1 MRAARTAVTVT
12 FLLNGL
18 LYGAWAARIP
28 AVRDRLGLSSGALGF
43 ALAFIAAGSLVSM
56 PLAGWA
62 SARWGS
68 RPVTRGTLAALCASA
83 ALLPVSPSLA
93 ALCGACLVYGM
104 STGALDVA
112 MNAHGVAVERRYGRP
127 ILSSFHG
134 AFSFGGLLGAG
145 TGAIAAALAIDARA
159 NLVAVAAAAA
169 VVGMFWTRRLLPR
182 DADRAERPPAPER
195 PHPLVVLRRVRAS
208 PATSRL
214 AALGML
220 AFCCLLAEGAAAD
233 WSAVYLRR
241 SLGTS
246 AAVAALAYT
255 GFSLAM
261 TVLRLTGDALTHR
274 AGAVAVVRRGAVLAA
289 LALAAGLIAGVPLV
303 SIVAFT
309 CLGAG
314 LAGIFPAVARAAG
327 TTPGIDAAPG
337 VAAVSTT
344 GYLGFLAGPP
354 VIGALAEATSLPV
367 ALGLLPA
374 LCALAALL
382 AGAVRAR

>member
-1 MRAARTAVTVT
+1 MRAARSAVTVT

-28 AVRDRLGLSSGALGF
+28 AVRDRLGLSPGALGL

-56 PLAGWA
+56 PVAGWA
-62 SARWGS
+62 SARCGS
-68 RPVTRGTLAALCASA
+68 RPVTRLTLAALCCSTV
-83 ALLPVSPSLA
+83 LLPLSPSLA
-93 ALCGACLVYGM
+93 ALCGACLLYGM

-112 MNAHGVAVERRYGRP
+112 MNAHGVAVEQGYGRP
-127 ILSSFHG
+127 ILASFHG
-134 AFSFGGLLGAG
+134 AFSFGGLIGAG

-159 NLVAVAAAAA
+159 NIAAAGVTAL
-169 VVGMFWTRRLLPR
+169 VVGVMWTRRLLPASA
-182 DADRAERPPAPER
+182 DAVQRAPARAR
-195 PHPLVVLRRVRAS
+195 PHPFQTLRRLRAA

-214 AALGML
+214 ATLGLL
-220 AFCCLLAEGAAAD
+220 AFCCLLCEGAAAD
-233 WSAVYLRR
+233 WSGVYLHR

-261 TVLRLTGDALTHR
+261 TVLRLTGDALTGR
-274 AGAVAVVRRGAVLAA
+274 AGAVAVVRRGAGLAA
-289 LALAAGLIAGVPLV
+289 LALAAGLIVGVPLV

-327 TTPGIDAAPG
+327 TTPGVEAALG

-344 GYLGFLAGPP
+344 GYVGFLAGPP
-354 VIGALAEATSLPV
+354 VIGGLAQATSLPV

-374 LCALAALL
+374 LCGLAALL
-382 AGAVRAR
+382 ASAVRAR